1 MIKAVI
7 FDFFEVLEHNGEP
20 NEPLLAYIRT
30 KLKPSHKIGVISNS
44 TADWFYEILSKEDVE
59 LFDDVVL
66 SHRAGVAKPEPA
78 IYHRSLEN
86 LGVRAEEAVFIDDI
100 EAFCDAARSVGMQ
113 AIKYRDFNQFISELE
128 QILASH

>member
-1 MIKAVI
+1 MIKAII
-7 FDFFEVLEHNGEP
+7 FDFFEVLEHEGAP
-20 NEPLLAYIRT
+20 NKPLLTYIRT
-30 KLKPSHKIGVISNS
+30 KLKPAYKIGVISNAN
-44 TADWFYEILSKEDVE
+44 ADWFYEILSKEDAG

-100 EAFCDAARSVGMQ
+100 ESFCEAARSVGIQ
-113 AIKYRDFNQFISELE
+113 AIKYRDFNQFISELK
-128 QILASH
+128 QVLTS